1 MKKAIILMLGII
13 TAISV
18 SAQPGGEPPQGGGN
32 PPEGFSPGNGR
43 PDGPHGRHGREGGFR
58 GGPGGP
64 MGGKSGADKTYAFG
78 TAINDQWKYDKETDT
93 YYVVGIMYCE
103 NPANKDYE
111 QMGIFVPAAYM
122 NAKAN
127 SDSTF
132 TCTINAEGEKNGF
145 NAASAPIVI
154 PVNTPGY
161 SAMSA
166 PSGFN
171 SRVSEFTEKGLIY
184 LYAGCRGKDSG
195 APKGVTD
202 LKAAIRYY
210 RYLAAEQNAVP
221 GNTDRIF
228 SFGHSGGGAQ
238 SAILGASGN
247 SKLYDDYLEAI
258 GAKMN
263 YKDDIAG
270 SMCWCPITNLDQADA
285 AYEWNMGLTR
295 DGLTETDQA
304 ISKALAAE
312 FAEYVN
318 AIGLKHPTTGETL
331 ALNATEDGYYQSGSY
346 YEYIMEVVND
356 AVNRYN
362 KYNEAD
368 VATYDANDKNALATF
383 AKNYKKASKGL
394 AAFDDYDG
402 QGRTS
407 AENQLFDPEGK
418 SAHFDKYL
426 AEIVAQHAPD
436 YKESFANDLEK
447 TDSLGKGLDERL
459 KMYTPLYYLV
469 NNSTYYD
476 GGGKGSSTVATHW
489 RIRTGI
495 KQGDTSLCTEANLAV
510 ALKNNG
516 VEDVDFETIWDQGHT
531 EAEDIGRGNANFI
544 EWVEKCCK

>member
-1 MKKAIILMLGII
+1 MKKLIILMLGII
-13 TAISV
+13 TAITV
-18 SAQPGGEPPQGGGN
+18 SAQPNGAPPQGGGN
-32 PPEGFSPGNGR
+32 PPEGFPPRDGNGG
-43 PDGPHGRHGREGGFR
+43 PEGPHGRPGGMGGFH
-58 GGPGGP
+58 GGP

-78 TAINDQWKYDKETDT
+78 TAINDQWKYDKDTDT
-93 YYVVGIMYCE
+93 YYIVGIMYCE
-103 NPANKDYE
+103 NPADKDYE

-122 NAKAN
+122 NATAS

-132 TCTINAEGEKNGF
+132 TCTINADGVKNGF
-145 NAASAPIVI
+145 SAASAPIVI

-171 SRVSEFTEKGLIY
+171 SRVSEFTDKGFIY

-210 RYLAAEQNAVP
+210 RYLAAEQHAVP

-247 SKLYDDYLEAI
+247 SLLYDDYLTAI

-263 YKDDIAG
+263 FKDDIAG

-285 AYEWNMGLTR
+285 AYEWNMGQTR
-295 DGLTETDQA
+295 DGLSETDKN

-312 FAEYVN
+312 FAGYVN
-318 AIGLKHPTTGETL
+318 AIGLKHPQTGETL
-331 ALNATEDGYYQSGSY
+331 TLNATDDGYYQGGSY

-356 AVNRYN
+356 AVKRYN
-362 KYNEAD
+362 TYNEAD
-368 VATYDANDKNALATF
+368 VKAYDTKDNSALAAFANDYKN
-383 AKNYKKASKGL
+383 ASKGL

-418 SAHFDKYL
+418 SAHFDKFL
-426 AEIVAQHAPD
+426 SEIVAQYAPD
-436 YKESFANDLEK
+436 YKNAFADDLAK
-447 TDSLGKGLDERL
+447 TDSLGKGLDTRL
-459 KMYTPLYYLV
+459 KMYTPLYYLIG
-469 NNSTYYD
+469 NSTYNE
-476 GGGKGSSTVATHW
+476 GGGKGSSTVAPHW

-510 ALKNNG
+510 ALENYG
-516 VEDVDFETIWDQGHT
+516 VDDVDFETIWDQGHT
-531 EAEDIGRGNANFI
+531 EAEDTGSGNANFI